1 MAVFIVFSYL
11 RSPKPQLVM
20 HIRLNTVLELISHYK
35 YLIVIVVGLLFVGFL
50 DEYSMLHRWKNT
62 VQINQL
68 KEEIE
73 EYNRQ
78 DKEATDRLNE
88 LQRNPKVIE
97 KIARERY
104 FMKADDEDIFV
115 ITHDKALEKQINE
128 KTQ

>member
-1 MAVFIVFSYL
+1 
-11 RSPKPQLVM
+11 M